1 MCSRTNTVQMIYI
14 CIDKIDYSM
23 ATVNF
28 LYRSTKEN
36 ANLTLRLL
44 FRHDNKDFVFGAS
57 TKLEVSKHYWT
68 KEHTQKRPKDIDIA
82 NRQLEVNKEL
92 NNIENHILSAF
103 RDVEVEVIS
112 KEWLQQQVELYYN
125 PPQKQKGIPTNLIDY
140 IDFYLDYR
148 KYEIKST
155 SIAKY
160 NVIKHKLERMQNDRK
175 KPILI
180 ADVDESFK
188 KEFVAYQKNNGYSQ
202 NTIQRELVFIKTFCK
217 HARFL
222 GLETSHQ
229 LDVLRVDKAKAE
241 KIYLTFKEL
250 EVIENLELKND
261 RLDNARDWLIISCY
275 TGQRVSDFLRFT
287 KDMIRIENGK
297 SLIEFTQEKTNK
309 LMTVPLHQKV
319 LQILHKRN
327 GNFPRAISDQRY
339 NEYIKEVCKLADL
352 TEIVQGGKALETDN
366 GIRKITDDYPKW
378 ELVTSHIGRRSFAT
392 NFYGTI
398 PTSYLIYIT
407 GHSSETMFLNYIG
420 KSNKD
425 LAMEVGNYF

>member
-1 MCSRTNTVQMIYI
+1 
-14 CIDKIDYSM
+14 
-23 ATVNF
+23 
-28 LYRSTKEN
+28 
-36 ANLTLRLL
+36 
-44 FRHDNKDFVFGAS
+44 
-57 TKLEVSKHYWT
+57 
-68 KEHTQKRPKDIDIA
+68 
-82 NRQLEVNKEL
+82 
-92 NNIENHILSAF
+92 
-103 RDVEVEVIS
+103 VEVEVIS

-148 KYEIKST
+148 KYEIKPT
-155 SIAKY
+155 SIVKY
-160 NVIKHKLERMQNDRK
+160 NVIKHKLERMQDDRK

-180 ADVDESFK
+180 VDVNESFK
-188 KEFVAYQKNNGYSQ
+188 KEFVAYQKDNGYAQ
-202 NTIQRELVFIKTFCK
+202 NTIQRELAFIKTFCK

-275 TGQRVSDFLRFT
+275 TGQRVSDFLRFD
-287 KDMIRIENGK
+287 KRMIRIENGK
-297 SLIEFTQEKTNK
+297 SLIEFTQAKTNK

-327 GNFPRAISDQRY
+327 GDFPRAISDQRY

-366 GIRKITDDYPKW
+366 GIRKVTGDYPKW

-425 LAMEVGNYF
+425 LAI

>member
-1 MCSRTNTVQMIYI
+1 MIYI

-36 ANLTLRLL
+36 AHLTLRLL

-57 TKLEVSKHYWT
+57 TKLEVSKYYWT
-68 KEHTQKRPKDIDIA
+68 KEHSQKRPKDIDIA

-155 SIAKY
+155 SIVKY
-160 NVIKHKLERMQNDRK
+160 NVIKHKLERMQDDRK

-180 ADVDESFK
+180 VDVNESFK
-188 KEFVAYQKNNGYSQ
+188 KEFVAYQKDNGYAQ
-202 NTIQRELVFIKTFCK
+202 NTIQRELAFIKTFCK
-217 HARFL
+217 HARHL

-309 LMTVPLHQKV
+309 LMTVPLHSKV

-327 GNFPRAISDQRY
+327 GDFPSAISDQRY

-407 GHSSETMFLNYIG
+407 GHSSEAMFLNYIG